1 MSGEKAWFWYF
12 VLGIIYL
19 AILFV
24 LVKPGS
30 QAEAGV
36 ISLSNGLAALITTA
50 VGGTAPA
57 GNITTIPTGGTG
69 GTLT

>member
-12 VLGIIYL
+12 VLGIIYI

-30 QAEAGV
+30 QAESAV
-36 ISLSNGLAALITTA
+36 LSLSDGLSTLITTA
-50 VGGTAPA
+50 VGGTPTT
-57 GNITTIPTGGTG
+57 ITQLIPTGGTG
-69 GTLT
+69 GILT